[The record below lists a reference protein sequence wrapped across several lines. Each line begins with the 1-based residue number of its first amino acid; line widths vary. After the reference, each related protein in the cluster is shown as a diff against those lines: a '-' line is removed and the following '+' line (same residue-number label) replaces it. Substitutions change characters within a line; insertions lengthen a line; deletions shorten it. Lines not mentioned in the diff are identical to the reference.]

1 MELDFN
7 DEMIEKMLLKKALVD
22 RKWLNILS
30 NVFDA
35 RWFGVKNMSTIL
47 MLLVKYY
54 GKYSSVPS
62 NKVLAA
68 MAEKYGE
75 KNPDLDIQTAEVNE
89 LLAEVS
95 SIDVGV
101 SEEALSQNIKEF
113 IRRKAFYEAL
123 MDNTSL
129 LERDPNS
136 YEQVV
141 EKCLQNFD
149 RVQKLTF
156 NDVDLG
162 LDYFDP
168 ASMEKHWDYI
178 RNPEAKIST
187 GWGSLDY
194 YTNGGFLKDGRSL
207 YLVMAQAGLGK
218 SVYLSNLAKH
228 FLDQDL
234 GVVVISLEMSEDVYG
249 TRFDAH
255 ISNTNINQLKNNENS
270 VVAVVRAY
278 HEKHPKARLYLKE
291 FPPKTIT
298 CNEIETYLENL
309 RNAGHTFDV
318 VVVDYLNLLKGNSSR
333 ANDNMFS
340 EGLEVSEKLRA
351 ISYKFAKPVISAV
364 QSNSEG
370 MNNENIG
377 MEHISQSRGVAFT
390 ADFLMAL
397 YQTAE
402 SRENGLIMGRILK
415 NRLGGMVGK
424 TITFEL
430 NPESLNLYDKTFD
443 SDIPDAEPSDGQMS
457 GVLKSLAS
465 VGKSSDADP
474 NQVVTHPVDDIDG
487 L

>member
-22 RKWLNILS
+22 RQWLNILS
-30 NVFDA
+30 SVFDA
-35 RWFGVKNMSTIL
+35 RWFNVKNMNTIL

-54 GKYSSVPS
+54 EKYGSVPS

-75 KNPDLDIQTAEVNE
+75 KNQELDIQIGEVNE
-89 LLAEVS
+89 LLAEVA

-101 SEEALSQNIKEF
+101 SEDAMTRNIKEF

-123 MDNTSL
+123 MDNTTL
-129 LERDPNS
+129 LERDPNN

-141 EKCLQNFD
+141 ERCLQNFD

-168 ASMEKHWDYI
+168 VSMDKHWDYI
-178 RNPEAKIST
+178 RNPEAKIKT
-187 GWGSLDY
+187 GWTTVDF

-218 SVYLSNLAKH
+218 SVFLSNLAKH

-255 ISNTNINQLKNNENS
+255 ISNTNINQLKNNETG
-270 VVAVVRAY
+270 VIAAVKAY
-278 HEKHPKARLYLKE
+278 HEQHPKARLYLKE

-309 RNAGHTFDV
+309 KNAGHDFDI
-318 VVVDYLNLLKGNSSR
+318 VVVDYLNLLKGSSSR
-333 ANDNMFS
+333 ASDNMFS

-351 ISYKFAKPVISAV
+351 ISYKFEKPVISAV

-397 YQTAE
+397 YQTTE

-424 TITFEL
+424 TVSFKL
-430 NPESLNLYDKTFD
+430 DPESLNMYDMSFND
-443 SDIPDAEPSDGQMS
+443 DIPDAEPSDGQMK
-457 GVLKSLAS
+457 GVLKSLSNANQI
-465 VGKSSDADP
+465 SDQA
-474 NQVVTHPVDDIDG
+474 THPVDDIEI

>member
-7 DEMIEKMLLKKALVD
+7 DAMIEKMLLKKALVD

-30 NVFDA
+30 SVFDS
-35 RWFGVKNMSTIL
+35 RWFNVKNMSTIL

-75 KNPDLDIQTAEVNE
+75 KNPGLGINPAEVNE

-136 YEQVV
+136 YAQVV
-141 EKCLQNFD
+141 DKCLENFD

-168 ASMEKHWDYI
+168 AAMEKHWDYI
-178 RNPEAKIST
+178 RNPEAKIKT
-187 GWGSLDY
+187 GWASLDY
-194 YTNGGFLKDGRSL
+194 YTNDGFLKDGRSL

-218 SVYLSNLAKH
+218 SVFLSNLATN
-228 FLDQDL
+228 FLYNDL
-234 GVVVISLEMSEDVYG
+234 AVVVISLEMSEDVYG

-255 ISNTNINQLKNNENS
+255 ISNSNINQLKSNEKS
-270 VVAVVRAY
+270 VVAAVKEFHA
-278 HEKHPKARLYLKE
+278 KHPNARLYLKE
-291 FPPKTIT
+291 FPPKTVS

-309 RNAGHTFDV
+309 KNAGHDFDV
-318 VVVDYLNLLKGNSSR
+318 VIVDYLNLLKGSTARS
-333 ANDNMFS
+333 NDNMFS

-351 ISYKFAKPVISAV
+351 ISYKFLKPVISAV

-390 ADFLMAL
+390 ADFLIAL

-402 SRENGLIMGRILK
+402 SRENGLIIGRILK

-424 TITFEL
+424 TITFQL
-430 NPESLNLYDKTFD
+430 DAESLNLADKSFND
-443 SDIPDAEPSDGQMS
+443 DLPNSVPSDS
-457 GVLKSLAS
+457 RLSNVINSLTNANS
-465 VGKSSDADP
+465 ESP
-474 NQVVTHPVDDIDG
+474 NSIVNHPVDDIEI

>member
-1 MELDFN
+1 
-7 DEMIEKMLLKKALVD
+7 
-22 RKWLNILS
+22 
-30 NVFDA
+30 
-35 RWFGVKNMSTIL
+35 
-47 MLLVKYY
+47 
-54 GKYSSVPS
+54 
-62 NKVLAA
+62 
-68 MAEKYGE
+68 
-75 KNPDLDIQTAEVNE
+75 
-89 LLAEVS
+89 
-95 SIDVGV
+95 
-101 SEEALSQNIKEF
+101 
-113 IRRKAFYEAL
+113 
-123 MDNTSL
+123 MDNTTL

-136 YEQVV
+136 YAQVV
-141 EKCLQNFD
+141 DKCLQNFD

-168 ASMEKHWDYI
+168 ASMDKHWDYI
-178 RNPEAKIST
+178 RNPEAKIKT
-187 GWGSLDY
+187 LWPSLDY
-194 YTNGGFLKDGRSL
+194 YTNDGFLKDGRSL

-218 SVYLSNLAKH
+218 SVFLSNLAKH

-255 ISNTNINQLKNNENS
+255 ISNTNINKLKANETS
-270 VVAVVRAY
+270 VISSVRAY
-278 HEKHPKARLYLKE
+278 HEKHPKSRLYLKE

-309 RNAGHTFDV
+309 KNAGHDFDV
-318 VVVDYLNLLKGNSSR
+318 VVVDYLNLLKGSSSR
-333 ANDNMFS
+333 ASDNMFS

-390 ADFLMAL
+390 ADFLIAL

-424 TITFEL
+424 TIAFEL
-430 NPESLNLYDKTFD
+430 DPESLNLYDKTLRD
-443 SDIPDAEPSDGQMS
+443 DIPDSEPSDSSMS
-457 GVLKSLAS
+457 GVLKSLS
-465 VGKSSDADP
+465 LSGGDGSSGGVGQNDA
-474 NQVVTHPVDDIDG
+474 VHPADDIAD

>member
-30 NVFDA
+30 SVFDP
-35 RWFGVKNMSTIL
+35 RWFSVKNMSTIL
-47 MLLVKYY
+47 MIVVKYY

-62 NKVLAA
+62 NKVISA
-68 MAEKYGE
+68 MVQKYGE
-75 KNPDLDIQTAEVNE
+75 KNPGLGIQAAEVNE
-89 LLAEVS
+89 LLAETS
-95 SIDVGV
+95 TIDVGV
-101 SEEALSQNIKEF
+101 SEEAMSQNLKEF

-136 YEQVV
+136 YGQVV
-141 EKCLQNFD
+141 EKCLENFD
-149 RVQKLTF
+149 RVQKITF

-168 ASMEKHWDYI
+168 GAMQKHWEYI
-178 RNPEAKIST
+178 RNPEAKIKT
-187 GWGSLDY
+187 GWVSLDF
-194 YTNGGFLKDGRSL
+194 YTHGGFLKDGRSL

-218 SVYLSNLAKH
+218 SVFLSNLAVN
-228 FLDQDL
+228 FLKQDL

-255 ISNTNINQLKNNENS
+255 LSYSDINNLKANES
-270 VVAVVRAY
+270 MVVSKVKAF
-278 HEKHPKARLYLKE
+278 HDEHPNARLYVKE

-298 CNEIETYLENL
+298 CNEIDVYLENL
-309 RNAGHTFDV
+309 KNAGHDFDV
-318 VVVDYLNLLKGNSSR
+318 VIVDYLNLLKGSTAK

-351 ISYKFAKPVISAV
+351 LSYKWEVPVVSAV

-390 ADFLMAL
+390 ADFLIAL
-397 YQTAE
+397 YQSTE
-402 SRENGLIMGRILK
+402 NRENGLISARLLK
-415 NRLGGMVGK
+415 NRLGGQVGK
-424 TITFEL
+424 VMTFRI
-430 NPESLNLYDKTFD
+430 NSESLLL
-443 SDIPDAEPSDGQMS
+443 SDLSADDDLPEAEPADNRLK
-457 GVLKSLAS
+457 GVLSSLN
-465 VGKSSDADP
+465 GKSAELSG
-474 NQVVTHPVDDIDG
+474 NGIHPENDIDG

>member
-30 NVFDA
+30 SVFDA
-35 RWFGVKNMSTIL
+35 RWFNVKNMSTIL

-75 KNPDLDIQTAEVNE
+75 KNPALDIQIAEVNE
-89 LLAEVS
+89 LLAEIS

-129 LERDPNS
+129 LERDPNN

-141 EKCLQNFD
+141 DKCLENFD

-168 ASMEKHWDYI
+168 ASMDKHWDYI

-255 ISNTNINQLKNNENS
+255 ISNSNINKLKANELN
-270 VVAVVRAY
+270 VVSAVKKY
-278 HEKHPKARLYLKE
+278 HEDHP
-291 FPPKTIT
+291 
-298 CNEIETYLENL
+298 
-309 RNAGHTFDV
+309 
-318 VVVDYLNLLKGNSSR
+318 
-333 ANDNMFS
+333 
-340 EGLEVSEKLRA
+340 
-351 ISYKFAKPVISAV
+351 
-364 QSNSEG
+364 
-370 MNNENIG
+370 
-377 MEHISQSRGVAFT
+377 
-390 ADFLMAL
+390 
-397 YQTAE
+397 
-402 SRENGLIMGRILK
+402 
-415 NRLGGMVGK
+415 
-424 TITFEL
+424 
-430 NPESLNLYDKTFD
+430 
-443 SDIPDAEPSDGQMS
+443 
-457 GVLKSLAS
+457 
-465 VGKSSDADP
+465 
-474 NQVVTHPVDDIDG
+474 
-487 L
+487 